1 MKRFVIVVAFFL
13 IVLSSCDEQRLE
25 TPSEAPYLMAA
36 HVKEESLVF
45 IDTDRYEVLLKDE
58 SPVAITEMVSIGDG
72 QVLVTSKEGESLMV
86 IHLHEGTISPFVHLN
101 EGLTSLLYDEE
112 KGQAYVADTVN
123 HAVHLIDVSQ
133 QERLA
138 SMEIGAHPVDFVL
151 SKDELFVLSGD
162 EHEVIVVDRHLQEG
176 LRAFSVV
183 ERPAG
188 LFHDGEQLWVGGHG
202 PFGELNRHI
211 YSYDPNSGELM
222 DEIEVGLMP
231 IAFYGDDTSPYFY
244 VLCHGEHSI
253 YQIDSRSNDVV
264 NKLEVGQNPN
274 QIIGNETYLYVSN
287 LDSDTISII
296 DRETFEV
303 ITELAVSAGP
313 YAMVLEE

>member
-1 MKRFVIVVAFFL
+1 MKRFAIGVAFFL

-25 TPSEAPYLMAA
+25 TPREAPYLMAA
-36 HVKEESLVF
+36 HVKEEALVF
-45 IDTDRYEVLLKDE
+45 IDTDRYEVLLKDK

-72 QVLVTSKEGESLMV
+72 QVLVTSKEEESVMI
-86 IHLHEGTISPFVHLN
+86 IHFKEGTISPFVHLN
-101 EGLTSLLYDEE
+101 EGLTTLLYDEE
-112 KGQAYVADTVN
+112 QRHGYVADTVN

-133 QERLA
+133 QERMA
-138 SMEIGAHPVDFVL
+138 SMEIGIHPVDFAL
-151 SKDELFVLSGD
+151 TNDELFVLSGD
-162 EHEVIVVDRHLQEG
+162 EHEVIVVDRDLQEE

-188 LFHDGEQLWVGGHG
+188 LFHDGEQLWIGGHG

-211 YSYDPNSGELM
+211 YSYDPNSGELL

-231 IAFYGDDTSPYFY
+231 VAFYGDDTSPYFY
-244 VLCHGEHSI
+244 VLCHGEHAI
-253 YQIDSRSNDVV
+253 FQIDSRTNDVV
-264 NKLEVGQNPN
+264 DKLEVGQNPN
-274 QIIGNETYLYVSN
+274 QVIGNKEYLYVSN

-296 DRETFEV
+296 ARDTFEV
-303 ITELAVSAGP
+303 ITELAVAAGP